1 MAHGRHIPYLIV
13 IQIALIIIFGC
24 VVEYGDSSDSR
35 AAYEKHDTDEKNRL
49 QHYYPSK
56 CYVITIYRISWGER
70 GSILLD
76 RLVTNLS
83 IIERVR
89 D

>member
-24 VVEYGDSSDSR
+24 VVEYGESSDSR
-35 AAYEKHDTDEKNRL
+35 TAYGKHDKNDKNDL

-56 CYVITIYRISWGER
+56 CNVIAI
-70 GSILLD
+70 
-76 RLVTNLS
+76 
-83 IIERVR
+83 
-89 D
+89 

>member
-1 MAHGRHIPYLIV
+1 MNYDIKMSFKHFMAHGRHIPYLIV

-56 CYVITIYRISWGER
+56 CNVIKI
-70 GSILLD
+70 
-76 RLVTNLS
+76 
-83 IIERVR
+83 
-89 D
+89 